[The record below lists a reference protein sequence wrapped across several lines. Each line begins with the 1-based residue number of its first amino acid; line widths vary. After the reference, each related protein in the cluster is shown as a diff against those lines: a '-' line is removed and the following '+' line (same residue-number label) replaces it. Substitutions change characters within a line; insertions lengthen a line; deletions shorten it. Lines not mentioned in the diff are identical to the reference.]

1 MDSSLHC
8 YSTKVFL
15 RFFFHSIANKG
26 FFFFQGKRYWKHV
39 LAAPITAMCQIDYRP
54 KGFQA
59 VAVALANNEIH
70 LYRDK
75 FLVDTITVD
84 KTIYAMKFGRL
95 GRDDATLILIAKGRT
110 TDRLERIYSSKLF
123 RRRIDH

>member
-1 MDSSLHC
+1 
-8 YSTKVFL
+8 
-15 RFFFHSIANKG
+15 
-26 FFFFQGKRYWKHV
+26 
-39 LAAPITAMCQIDYRP
+39 MCQIDYRP